1 MIRHTPVTLDTLN
14 SVETFAFSILMVA
27 FFSALSV
34 TVTIYNG
41 KMKMIK
47 YTTMCIVVMHLGEI
61 STIILN
67 GKTREDFL
75 IL

>member
-34 TVTIYNG
+34 TVTIYIG
-41 KMKMIK
+41 KMIIIK
-47 YTTMCIVVMHLGEI
+47 YSNGQELFYEFVSKITNKLVKTTLVHDCIL
-61 STIILN
+61 
-67 GKTREDFL
+67 
-75 IL
+75 